1 MTDTLKADDWK
12 NEYTRQ
18 IEDCMA
24 RDNKMTEWEQNFV
37 QSLSEQLERS
47 ANGLSQKQI
56 DVLDRVWEKVTKNG

>member
-12 NEYTRQ
+12 NEYMRQ

-24 RDNKMTEWEQNFV
+24 RDNRMTEWEQNFV

-47 ANGLSQKQI
+47 DGGLSQKQI